1 MTMTRRK
8 FVWVVGLLTA
18 VTLAAAPVMPS
29 PLTAAPLMAQAG
41 PQGSSVVAVGLTLR
55 QLDGVKRVLM
65 IGAHP
70 DDEDSSLLAVL
81 ARGMGA
87 ETAYL
92 SLTRGDGGQNI
103 IGPELGEGL
112 GIIRTGELEAARV
125 LDGGRQFFTR
135 AFDYGFSKSADEA
148 FAHWPREEVLRDVVT
163 VIRTYRPQ
171 VIISVWAGTPRD
183 GHGQHQA
190 SGILANEAFDAAADP
205 ARFRDLD
212 GIAAEPWIVDK
223 LYHSARFRGPGSA
236 EGALTIQT
244 GTFDPLLGRSYH
256 QLAMESRSMHRSQEM
271 GAEQALGD
279 RTTGIRL
286 VQSRVGGIESDT
298 GIFAGIDTTLAGLVD
313 RLPAQVAPD
322 VGRAIYSYRMVIQEA
337 SASLDALEPSR
348 AAVPLGRAYVIL
360 ELAFDQI
367 RGIGP
372 SAGPLAEALAIRAG
386 LVRSAL
392 LDAASIVIDVRAGDD
407 LVVAGEDVDLDVQLW
422 NGGPFRIEGVALR
435 TVGGDPDVGLP
446 AEFLGAPGQE
456 EPQTLEPG
464 DIARWRYRV
473 RLRRNLAAS
482 GLYYLEEP
490 RDGDLYRWT
499 GDPGSEGL
507 PRNARPLL
515 RAVGEFDIHIPGLE
529 LPVHVVWGGDAE
541 YVGVDGTLG
550 EFREP
555 VLATPALSVAI
566 EPAGMV
572 WPEGSFEL
580 RPVTVVLQNESAS
593 GSSGELSFEVPDGW
607 EVTPA
612 SIPFD
617 LQGEGASRGF
627 TFEVRA
633 AGAVEAGEHVFRA
646 VATRDDG
653 VRFDERVDIIDYPH
667 VERTLYLRPAE
678 ARVAVFPVQMRE
690 GIRVGYVMGS
700 GDDGLEALRQ
710 LGAAVEEVGPDRIRE
725 GDFSGY
731 DVLVLGIRVY
741 ETRPDVAAV
750 NDRILAF
757 AEAGGTV
764 IVQYNKYEYP
774 QGGFAPYPV
783 SMGSGRGAP
792 RVTDENSPFLMLD
805 RESPVL
811 ASPNRIVEADFE
823 GWVQERGLYFLAQ
836 WDGRFTPVLEFNDP
850 GELPTR
856 GSLLVAPVGQG
867 IYAYVALSF
876 FRQLPA
882 GVPGAHRLF
891 ANLVSLTAEDW
902 NAHRASR

>member
-1 MTMTRRK
+1 MTTTRRTL
-8 FVWVVGLLTA
+8 VWVVGLLTA
-18 VTLAAAPVMPS
+18 P
-29 PLTAAPLMAQAG
+29 PLTVAPLSAQVG
-41 PQGSSVVAVGLTLR
+41 PQGSSVVEVGLALR

-65 IGAHP
+65 IAAHP
-70 DDEDSSLLAVL
+70 DDEDSSLLAAL
-81 ARGMGA
+81 ARGMGV

-112 GIIRTGELEAARV
+112 GIIRTGELEAARA
-125 LDGGRQFFTR
+125 LDGARQFFTR

-148 FAHWPREEVLRDVVT
+148 FAHWPKEEVLRDVVS

-171 VIISVWAGTPRD
+171 VIISVWSGTPRD

-190 SGILANEAFDAAADP
+190 SGILANEAFGAAADP
-205 ARFRDLD
+205 GRFPDL
-212 GIAAEPWIVDK
+212 GGLAAEPWSVDK
-223 LYHSARFRGPGSA
+223 LYHSARFRGPGSDVA
-236 EGALTIQT
+236 PLTVQT

-256 QLAMESRSMHRSQEM
+256 QLAMESRSKHRSQEM
-271 GAEQALGD
+271 GAAQTLGD
-279 RTTGIRL
+279 RTSGLRL
-286 VQSRVGGIESDT
+286 VRSRVGGINSDT
-298 GIFAGIDTTLAGLVD
+298 GIFAGVDTTLAGLVEG
-313 RLPAQVAPD
+313 LPAQAAPAI
-322 VGRAIYSYRMVIQEA
+322 GRSIASYRLAIQEA
-337 SASLDALEPSR
+337 GASLDAVQPSR
-348 AAVPLGRAYVIL
+348 AAGALGRAYLIL
-360 ELAFDQI
+360 EFTFGQI
-367 RGIGP
+367 RGLGD
-372 SAGPLAEALAIRAG
+372 SAAPLAEALAVRAG

-392 LDAASIVIDVRAGDD
+392 LNAASVVIDVRAGDD
-407 LVVAGEDVDLDVQLW
+407 LVVAGEDVGLDVQLW
-422 NGGPFRIEGVALR
+422 NGGPFRIDGAVLR
-435 TVGGDPDVGLP
+435 SVGGDQEVSLP
-446 AEFLGAPGQE
+446 AEFLGAQGQTE
-456 EPQTLEPG
+456 APQTLEPG
-464 DIARWRYRV
+464 EIAQWSYRV
-473 RLRRNLAAS
+473 RLRQSLSAS
-482 GLYYLEEP
+482 RLYYLEIQ
-490 RDGDLYRWT
+490 RDGDMYRWT
-499 GDPGSEGL
+499 GDPASEGL
-507 PRNARPLL
+507 PRTARPLL
-515 RAVGEFDIHIPGLE
+515 RAVGEFDMHIPGLDE
-529 LPVHVVWGGDAE
+529 PVHVVWGDDAE
-541 YVGVDGTLG
+541 YVGVDRALG

-555 VLATPALSVAI
+555 VLATPAVSVAI
-566 EPAGMV
+566 EPAGMA
-572 WPEGSFEL
+572 WPEGSVEP
-580 RPVTVVLQNESAS
+580 RPVTVRLQNEAAA
-593 GSSGELSFEVPDGW
+593 GSSGELSLEVPEGW
-607 EVTPA
+607 EVTP
-612 SIPFD
+612 SIIPFG

-627 TFEVRA
+627 TFEVRPV
-633 AGAVEAGEHVFRA
+633 GAVDSGEHIFRA

-700 GDDGLEALRQ
+700 GDDGLQALRQ
-710 LGAAVEEVGPDRIRE
+710 LGATVEEVGPDRIRE

-750 NDRILAF
+750 NDRILEF

-792 RVTDENSPFLMLD
+792 RVTDENSPFLMLE

-811 ASPNRIVEADFE
+811 ASPNRIAEADFE

-856 GSLLVAPVGQG
+856 GSLLVAPVGEG
-867 IYAYVALSF
+867 IYAYVALAF

-902 NAHRASR
+902 NAYQAGR

>member
-1 MTMTRRK
+1 M
-8 FVWVVGLLTA
+8 VGLL
-18 VTLAAAPVMPS
+18 V
-29 PLTAAPLMAQAG
+29 AAPLSAQVG
-41 PQGSSVVAVGLTLR
+41 PQGSSVVEVGLALR

-70 DDEDSSLLAVL
+70 DDEDSSLLATL
-81 ARGMGA
+81 ARGMGV

-112 GIIRTGELEAARV
+112 GLIRTGELEAARV

-135 AFDYGFSKSADEA
+135 AFDYGFSRSAAEA
-148 FAHWPREEVLRDVVT
+148 FAHWPREEVLRDVVS
-163 VIRTYRPQ
+163 VIRTFRPQ

-183 GHGQHQA
+183 GHGQHEA

-205 ARFRDLD
+205 GRFPNL
-212 GIAAEPWIVDK
+212 GGNAAEPWRADK
-223 LYHSARFRGPGSA
+223 LYHSVRFRGPGSGEA
-236 EGALTIQT
+236 PLTIQT

-256 QLAMESRSMHRSQEM
+256 QLAMESRSKHRSQEM
-271 GAEQALGD
+271 GAAQTLGD
-279 RTTGIRL
+279 RTSGLRL
-286 VQSRVGGIESDT
+286 VQSRVGGLDDDR
-298 GIFAGIDTTLAGLVD
+298 GIFAGIDTTLAGLAD
-313 RLPAQVAPD
+313 GLPA
-322 VGRAIYSYRMVIQEA
+322 RAVPVVRSAIAAYRTAIHEA
-337 SASLDALEPSR
+337 GASLDAVQPSR
-348 AAVPLGRAYVIL
+348 AAGPLGRAYLSL
-360 ELAFDQI
+360 EFTFGLL
-367 RGIGP
+367 RGIGD
-372 SAGPLAEALAIRAG
+372 SAAPLAEALAVRAG

-392 LDAASIVIDVRAGDD
+392 LNAASIVIEVRAGDD
-407 LVVAGEDVDLDVQLW
+407 LVVAGEDVTLDVQLW
-422 NGGPFRIEGVALR
+422 NGGPFRIDGAVLRSAGGEQDVA
-435 TVGGDPDVGLP
+435 LP
-446 AEFLGAPGQE
+446 AEFLGAEGQTE
-456 EPQTLEPG
+456 EPQRLEAG
-464 DIARWRYRV
+464 EIARWSYRV
-473 RLRRNLAAS
+473 RLRESLAAS
-482 GLYYLEEP
+482 RLYYLGAP
-490 RDGDLYRWT
+490 RDGDMYRWT
-499 GDPGSEGL
+499 GDPASEGL

-515 RAVGEFDIHIPGLE
+515 RAVGEFDIHIPE
-529 LPVHVVWGGDAE
+529 LDQPVHVVWGDDAE
-541 YVGVDGTLG
+541 YVGVNRALG

-566 EPAGMV
+566 EPAGMA
-572 WPEGSFEL
+572 WPEGSLES

-593 GSSGELSFEVPDGW
+593 GSSGELSFEVPEGW
-607 EVTPA
+607 EVTP
-612 SIPFD
+612 SSLPFD
-617 LQGEGASRGF
+617 LRGEGASRGF
-627 TFEVRA
+627 TFEVRLIGTVDGGEVTA
-633 AGAVEAGEHVFRA
+633 PAEHVFRA

-678 ARVAVFPVQMRE
+678 VRASVFPVRIRE

-710 LGAAVEEVGPDRIRE
+710 LGAAVEEVGPDRVRV

-741 ETRPDVAAV
+741 ETRPDVVAV

-774 QGGFAPYPV
+774 RGGFAPYPV
-783 SMGSGRGAP
+783 SMGVGRGAP
-792 RVTDENSPFLMLD
+792 RVTDENSPFVLLD
-805 RESPVL
+805 PESP
-811 ASPNRIVEADFE
+811 AFSSPNRIAETDFE
-823 GWVQERGLYFLAQ
+823 GWVQERGLYFLAE
-836 WDGRFTPVLEFNDP
+836 WDDRFTPLLELNDP
-850 GELPTR
+850 DEEPTR

-867 IYAYVALSF
+867 LYAYVALAF

-902 NAHRASR
+902 NAYQARR

>member
-1 MTMTRRK
+1 MTMTGRR
-8 FVWVVGLLTA
+8 FVWVVGLL
-18 VTLAAAPVMPS
+18 V
-29 PLTAAPLMAQAG
+29 AAPLSAQVG
-41 PQGSSVVAVGLTLR
+41 LQGSSVVEVGLALR

-70 DDEDSSLLAVL
+70 DDEDSSLLATL
-81 ARGMGA
+81 ARGMGV

-135 AFDYGFSKSADEA
+135 AFDYGFSRSAAEA
-148 FAHWPREEVLRDVVT
+148 FAHWPREEVLRDVVS
-163 VIRTYRPQ
+163 VIRTFRPQ

-183 GHGQHQA
+183 GHGQHEA

-205 ARFRDLD
+205 GRFPNL
-212 GIAAEPWIVDK
+212 GGNAAEPWRADK
-223 LYHSARFRGPGSA
+223 LYHSVRFRGPGSGEA
-236 EGALTIQT
+236 PLTIQT

-256 QLAMESRSMHRSQEM
+256 QLAMESRSKHRSQEM
-271 GAEQALGD
+271 GAAQTLGD
-279 RTTGIRL
+279 RTSGLRL
-286 VQSRVGGIESDT
+286 VQNRVGGLEDDR
-298 GIFAGIDTTLAGLVD
+298 GIFAGIDTTLAGLAD
-313 RLPAQVAPD
+313 GLPA
-322 VGRAIYSYRMVIQEA
+322 RAVPVVRSAIAAYRTAIHKA
-337 SASLDALEPSR
+337 GASLDAVQPSR
-348 AAVPLGRAYVIL
+348 AAGPLGRAYLSL
-360 ELAFDQI
+360 EFTFGLL
-367 RGIGP
+367 RGIGD
-372 SAGPLAEALAIRAG
+372 SAAPLAEALAVRAG

-392 LDAASIVIDVRAGDD
+392 LKAASVVIEVRAGDD
-407 LVVAGEDVDLDVQLW
+407 LVVAGEDVMLDVQLW
-422 NGGPFRIEGVALR
+422 NGGPFRIDGAVLRSAGGEQDVA
-435 TVGGDPDVGLP
+435 LP
-446 AEFLGAPGQE
+446 AEFLGAEGQTE
-456 EPQTLEPG
+456 EPQSLEAG
-464 DIARWRYRV
+464 EIARWSYRV
-473 RLRRNLAAS
+473 RLRESLAAS
-482 GLYYLEEP
+482 RLYYLGAP
-490 RDGDLYRWT
+490 RDGDMYRWT
-499 GDPGSEGL
+499 GDPASEGL

-515 RAVGEFDIHIPGLE
+515 RAVGEFDIHIPE
-529 LPVHVVWGGDAE
+529 LDQPVHVVWGDDAE
-541 YVGVDGTLG
+541 YVGVNRALG

-566 EPAGMV
+566 EPAGMA
-572 WPEGSFEL
+572 WPEGSLES

-593 GSSGELSFEVPDGW
+593 GSSGELSFEVPEGW
-607 EVTPA
+607 EVTP
-612 SIPFD
+612 SSLPFD
-617 LQGEGASRGF
+617 LRGEGASRGF
-627 TFEVRA
+627 TFEVRLIGTVDGGEVTA
-633 AGAVEAGEHVFRA
+633 PAEHVFRA

-678 ARVAVFPVQMRE
+678 VRASVFPVRIRE

-710 LGAAVEEVGPDRIRE
+710 LGAAVEEVGPDRVRV

-741 ETRPDVAAV
+741 ETRPDVVAV

-774 QGGFAPYPV
+774 RGGFAPYPV
-783 SMGSGRGAP
+783 SMGVGRGAP
-792 RVTDENSPFLMLD
+792 RVTDENSPFVLLD
-805 RESPVL
+805 PESPVFS
-811 ASPNRIVEADFE
+811 SPNRIAETDFE
-823 GWVQERGLYFLAQ
+823 GWVQERGLYFLAE
-836 WDGRFTPVLEFNDP
+836 WDDRFTPLLELNDP
-850 GELPTR
+850 GEEPTR
-856 GSLLVAPVGQG
+856 GSLLVAPVGRG
-867 IYAYVALSF
+867 LYAYVALAF

-902 NAHRASR
+902 NAYQARR

>member
-1 MTMTRRK
+1 MTMTGRR
-8 FVWVVGLLTA
+8 FVWVVGLL
-18 VTLAAAPVMPS
+18 V
-29 PLTAAPLMAQAG
+29 AAPLSAQVG
-41 PQGSSVVAVGLTLR
+41 LQGSSVVEVGLALR

-70 DDEDSSLLAVL
+70 DDEDSSLLATL
-81 ARGMGA
+81 ARGMGV

-135 AFDYGFSKSADEA
+135 AFDYGFSRSAAEA
-148 FAHWPREEVLRDVVT
+148 FAHWPREEVLRDVVS
-163 VIRTYRPQ
+163 VIRTFRPQ

-183 GHGQHQA
+183 GHGQHEA

-205 ARFRDLD
+205 GRFPNL
-212 GIAAEPWIVDK
+212 GGNAAEPWRADK
-223 LYHSARFRGPGSA
+223 LYHSVRFRGPGSGEA
-236 EGALTIQT
+236 PLTIQT

-256 QLAMESRSMHRSQEM
+256 QLAMESRSKHRSQEM
-271 GAEQALGD
+271 GAAQTLGD
-279 RTTGIRL
+279 RTSGLRL
-286 VQSRVGGIESDT
+286 VQSRVGGLEDDR
-298 GIFAGIDTTLAGLVD
+298 GIFAGIDTTLAGLAD
-313 RLPAQVAPD
+313 GLPA
-322 VGRAIYSYRMVIQEA
+322 RAVPVVRSAIAAYRTAIHKA
-337 SASLDALEPSR
+337 GASLDAVQPSR
-348 AAVPLGRAYVIL
+348 AAGPLGRAYLSL
-360 ELAFDQI
+360 EFTFGLL
-367 RGIGP
+367 RGIGD
-372 SAGPLAEALAIRAG
+372 SAAPLAEALAVRAG

-392 LDAASIVIDVRAGDD
+392 LKAASVVIEVRAGDD
-407 LVVAGEDVDLDVQLW
+407 LVVAGEDVMLDVQLW
-422 NGGPFRIEGVALR
+422 NGGPFRIDGAVLRSAGGEQDVA
-435 TVGGDPDVGLP
+435 LP
-446 AEFLGAPGQE
+446 AEFLGAEGQTE
-456 EPQTLEPG
+456 EPQSLEAG
-464 DIARWRYRV
+464 EIARWSYRV
-473 RLRRNLAAS
+473 RLRESLAAS
-482 GLYYLEEP
+482 RLYYLGAP
-490 RDGDLYRWT
+490 RDGDMYRWT
-499 GDPGSEGL
+499 GDPASEGL

-515 RAVGEFDIHIPGLE
+515 RAVGEFDIHIPE
-529 LPVHVVWGGDAE
+529 LDQPVHVVWGDDAE
-541 YVGVDGTLG
+541 YVGVNRALG

-566 EPAGMV
+566 EPAGMA
-572 WPEGSFEL
+572 WPEGSLES

-593 GSSGELSFEVPDGW
+593 GSSGELSFEVPEGW
-607 EVTPA
+607 EVTP
-612 SIPFD
+612 SSLPFD
-617 LQGEGASRGF
+617 LRGEGASRGF
-627 TFEVRA
+627 TFEVRLIGTVDGGEVTA
-633 AGAVEAGEHVFRA
+633 PAEHVFRA

-678 ARVAVFPVQMRE
+678 VRASVFPVRIRE

-710 LGAAVEEVGPDRIRE
+710 LGAAVEEVGPDRVRV

-741 ETRPDVAAV
+741 ETRPDVVAV

-774 QGGFAPYPV
+774 RGGFAPYPV
-783 SMGSGRGAP
+783 SMGVGRGAP
-792 RVTDENSPFLMLD
+792 RVTDENSPFVLLD
-805 RESPVL
+805 PESPVFS
-811 ASPNRIVEADFE
+811 SPNRIAETDFE
-823 GWVQERGLYFLAQ
+823 GWVQERGLYFLAE
-836 WDGRFTPVLEFNDP
+836 WDDRFTPLLELNDP
-850 GELPTR
+850 GEEPTR
-856 GSLLVAPVGQG
+856 GSLLVAPVGRG
-867 IYAYVALSF
+867 LYAYVALAF

-902 NAHRASR
+902 NAYQARR

>member
-1 MTMTRRK
+1 MTMTGRR
-8 FVWVVGLLTA
+8 FVWVVGLL
-18 VTLAAAPVMPS
+18 V
-29 PLTAAPLMAQAG
+29 AAPLSAQVG
-41 PQGSSVVAVGLTLR
+41 PQGSSVVEVGLALR

-70 DDEDSSLLAVL
+70 DDEDSSLLATL
-81 ARGMGA
+81 ARGMGV

-112 GIIRTGELEAARV
+112 GLIRTGELEAARV

-135 AFDYGFSKSADEA
+135 AFDYGFSRSAAEA
-148 FAHWPREEVLRDVVT
+148 FAHWPREEVLRDVVS
-163 VIRTYRPQ
+163 VIRTFRPQ

-183 GHGQHQA
+183 GHGQHEA

-205 ARFRDLD
+205 GRFPNL
-212 GIAAEPWIVDK
+212 GGNAAEPWRADK
-223 LYHSARFRGPGSA
+223 LYHSVRFRGPGSGEA
-236 EGALTIQT
+236 PLTIQT

-256 QLAMESRSMHRSQEM
+256 QLAMESRSKHRSQEM
-271 GAEQALGD
+271 GAAQTLGD
-279 RTTGIRL
+279 RTSGLRL
-286 VQSRVGGIESDT
+286 VQSRVGGLDDDR
-298 GIFAGIDTTLAGLVD
+298 GIFAGIDTTLAGLAD
-313 RLPAQVAPD
+313 GLPA
-322 VGRAIYSYRMVIQEA
+322 RAVPVVRSAIAAYRTAIHEA
-337 SASLDALEPSR
+337 GASLDAVQPSR
-348 AAVPLGRAYVIL
+348 AAGPLGRAYLSL
-360 ELAFDQI
+360 EFTFGLL
-367 RGIGP
+367 RGIGD
-372 SAGPLAEALAIRAG
+372 SAAPLAEALAVRAG

-392 LDAASIVIDVRAGDD
+392 LNAASIVIEVRAGDD
-407 LVVAGEDVDLDVQLW
+407 LVVAGEDVTLDVQLW
-422 NGGPFRIEGVALR
+422 NGGPFRIDGAVLRSAGGEQDVA
-435 TVGGDPDVGLP
+435 LP
-446 AEFLGAPGQE
+446 AEFLGAEGQTE
-456 EPQTLEPG
+456 EPQRLEAG
-464 DIARWRYRV
+464 EIARWSYRV
-473 RLRRNLAAS
+473 RLRESLAAS
-482 GLYYLEEP
+482 RLYYLGAP
-490 RDGDLYRWT
+490 RDGDMYRWT
-499 GDPGSEGL
+499 GDPASEGL

-515 RAVGEFDIHIPGLE
+515 RAVGEFDIHIPE
-529 LPVHVVWGGDAE
+529 LDQPVHVVWGDDAE
-541 YVGVDGTLG
+541 YVGVNRALG

-566 EPAGMV
+566 EPAGMA
-572 WPEGSFEL
+572 WPEGSLES

-593 GSSGELSFEVPDGW
+593 GSSGELSFEVPEGW
-607 EVTPA
+607 EVTP
-612 SIPFD
+612 SSLPFD
-617 LQGEGASRGF
+617 LRGEGASRGF
-627 TFEVRA
+627 TFEVRLIGTVDGGEVTA
-633 AGAVEAGEHVFRA
+633 PAEHVFRA

-678 ARVAVFPVQMRE
+678 VRASVFPVRIRE

-710 LGAAVEEVGPDRIRE
+710 LGAAVEEVGPDRVRV

-741 ETRPDVAAV
+741 ETRPDVVAV

-774 QGGFAPYPV
+774 RGGFAPYPV
-783 SMGSGRGAP
+783 SMGVGRGAP
-792 RVTDENSPFLMLD
+792 RVTDENSPFVLLD
-805 RESPVL
+805 PESP
-811 ASPNRIVEADFE
+811 AFSSPNRIAETDFE
-823 GWVQERGLYFLAQ
+823 GWVQERGLYFLAE
-836 WDGRFTPVLEFNDP
+836 WDDRFTPLLELNDP
-850 GELPTR
+850 DEEPTR

-867 IYAYVALSF
+867 LYAYVALAF

-902 NAHRASR
+902 NAYQARR

>member
-1 MTMTRRK
+1 MTMTGRR
-8 FVWVVGLLTA
+8 FVWVVGLL
-18 VTLAAAPVMPS
+18 V
-29 PLTAAPLMAQAG
+29 AAPLSAQVG
-41 PQGSSVVAVGLTLR
+41 PQGSSVVEVGLALR

-70 DDEDSSLLAVL
+70 DDEDSSLLATL
-81 ARGMGA
+81 ARGMGV

-135 AFDYGFSKSADEA
+135 AFDYGFSRSAAEA
-148 FAHWPREEVLRDVVT
+148 FAHWPREEVLRDVVS
-163 VIRTYRPQ
+163 VIRTFRPQ

-183 GHGQHQA
+183 GHGQHEA

-205 ARFRDLD
+205 GRFPNL
-212 GIAAEPWIVDK
+212 GGNAAEPWRADK
-223 LYHSARFRGPGSA
+223 LYHSVRFRGPGSGEA
-236 EGALTIQT
+236 PLTIQT

-256 QLAMESRSMHRSQEM
+256 QLAMESRSKHRSQEM
-271 GAEQALGD
+271 GAAQTLGD
-279 RTTGIRL
+279 RTSGLRL
-286 VQSRVGGIESDT
+286 VQSRVGGLDDDR
-298 GIFAGIDTTLAGLVD
+298 GIFAGIDTTLAGLAD
-313 RLPAQVAPD
+313 GLPA
-322 VGRAIYSYRMVIQEA
+322 RAVPVVRSAIAAYRTAIHEA
-337 SASLDALEPSR
+337 GASLDAVQPSR
-348 AAVPLGRAYVIL
+348 AAGPLGRAYLSL
-360 ELAFDQI
+360 EFTFGLL
-367 RGIGP
+367 RGIGD
-372 SAGPLAEALAIRAG
+372 SAAPLAEALAVRAG

-392 LDAASIVIDVRAGDD
+392 LNAASIVIEVRAGDD
-407 LVVAGEDVDLDVQLW
+407 LVVAGEDVTLDVQLW
-422 NGGPFRIEGVALR
+422 NGGPFRIDGAVLRSAGGEQDVA
-435 TVGGDPDVGLP
+435 LP
-446 AEFLGAPGQE
+446 AEFLGAEGQTE
-456 EPQTLEPG
+456 EPQRLEAG
-464 DIARWRYRV
+464 EIARWSYRV
-473 RLRRNLAAS
+473 RLRESLAAS
-482 GLYYLEEP
+482 RLYYLGAP
-490 RDGDLYRWT
+490 RDGDMYRWT
-499 GDPGSEGL
+499 GDPASEGL

-515 RAVGEFDIHIPGLE
+515 RAVGEFDMHIPE
-529 LPVHVVWGGDAE
+529 LDQPVHVVWGDDAE
-541 YVGVDGTLG
+541 YVGVNRALG

-566 EPAGMV
+566 EPAGMA
-572 WPEGSFEL
+572 WPEGSLES

-593 GSSGELSFEVPDGW
+593 GSSGELSFEVPEGW
-607 EVTPA
+607 EVTP
-612 SIPFD
+612 SSLPFD
-617 LQGEGASRGF
+617 LRGEGASRGF
-627 TFEVRA
+627 TFEVRLIGTVDGGEVTA
-633 AGAVEAGEHVFRA
+633 PAEHVFRA

-678 ARVAVFPVQMRE
+678 VRASVFPVRIRE

-710 LGAAVEEVGPDRIRE
+710 LGAAVEEVGPDRVRV

-741 ETRPDVAAV
+741 ETRPDVVAV

-774 QGGFAPYPV
+774 RGGFAPYPV
-783 SMGSGRGAP
+783 SMGVGRGAP
-792 RVTDENSPFLMLD
+792 RVTDENSPFVLLD
-805 RESPVL
+805 PESP
-811 ASPNRIVEADFE
+811 AFSSPNRIAETDFE
-823 GWVQERGLYFLAQ
+823 GWVQERGLYFLAE
-836 WDGRFTPVLEFNDP
+836 WDDRFTPLLELNDP
-850 GELPTR
+850 DEEPTR

-867 IYAYVALSF
+867 LYAYVALAF

-902 NAHRASR
+902 NAYQARR

>member
-1 MTMTRRK
+1 MTTTHST

-18 VTLAAAPVMPS
+18 APLAAAP
-29 PLTAAPLMAQAG
+29 LTAQVG

-70 DDEDSSLLAVL
+70 DDEDSGLLAAL
-81 ARGMGA
+81 ARGMGV

-103 IGPELGEGL
+103 IGPELGVGL
-112 GIIRTGELEAARV
+112 GIIRTGELEAARA
-125 LDGGRQFFTR
+125 LDGARQFFTR

-148 FAHWPREEVLRDVVT
+148 FAHWPKEQVLGDVVA

-171 VIISVWAGTPRD
+171 VIISVFAGTPRD

-205 ARFRDLD
+205 GRFRDLA
-212 GIAAEPWIVDK
+212 GSAAEPWSADK
-223 LYHSARFRGPGSA
+223 LYHSARFRGAGPGA
-236 EGALTIQT
+236 DPLIIQT

-256 QLAMESRSMHRSQEM
+256 QLAMESRSQHRSQEM
-271 GAEQALGD
+271 GAAQSLGD
-279 RTTGIRL
+279 RTTRIQL
-286 VQSRVGGIESDT
+286 VRSRVGGINSDT
-298 GIFAGIDTTLAGLVD
+298 GIFAGVDTTLAGLVD
-313 RLPAQVAPD
+313 RLPERDAPAI
-322 VGRAIYSYRMVIQEA
+322 GRSIASYRLAIQEA
-337 SASLDALEPSR
+337 SASLDATRPSR
-348 AAVPLGRAYVIL
+348 AAAPLARAYVIL
-360 ELAFDQI
+360 EYTFEQI
-367 RGIGP
+367 RGLGD
-372 SAGPLAEALAIRAG
+372 SALPLAEALAVRAG

-392 LDAASIVIDVRAGDD
+392 LDAASVVIDVRAGDD
-407 LVVAGEDVDLDVQLW
+407 LVVAGEDVDLEVQLW
-422 NGGPFRIEGVALR
+422 NGGPFRIDGAILR
-435 TVGGDPDVGLP
+435 DVGGGEDVGLP
-446 AEFLGAPGQE
+446 AEFLGGQGQTEAPR
-456 EPQTLEPG
+456 TLDPG
-464 DIARWRYRV
+464 EIARWSYRV
-473 RLRRNLAAS
+473 RLRQSLAPS
-482 GLYYLEEP
+482 RLYYLGAP
-490 RDGDLYRWT
+490 RDGDMYRWT

-515 RAVGEFDIHIPGLE
+515 RAVGEFDIHIPELE
-529 LPVHVVWGGDAE
+529 VPVHVVWGEDAE
-541 YVGVDGTLG
+541 YVGVNRALG

-566 EPAGMV
+566 EPSGMA
-572 WPEGSFEL
+572 WPQGSL
-580 RPVTVVLQNESAS
+580 DARPVTVLLQNESAF
-593 GSSGELSFEVPDGW
+593 GSSGELSLEVPEGW
-607 EVTPA
+607 EVTP
-612 SIPFD
+612 SVLPFD
-617 LQGEGASRGF
+617 LGGEGASRAF
-627 TFEVRA
+627 TFEVRPV
-633 AGAVEAGEHVFRA
+633 GALDAGEHVFRA

-678 ARVAVFPVQMRE
+678 VRVSVFPVRMRE

-774 QGGFAPYPV
+774 QGGFAPYTV

-792 RVTDENSPFLMLD
+792 RVVDENSPFLMLD

-811 ASPNRIVEADFE
+811 ASPNRIAEADFE
-823 GWVQERGLYFLAQ
+823 GWVQERGLYFLAE
-836 WDGRFTPVLEFNDP
+836 WDDRFTPLLEFNDP
-850 GELPTR
+850 GEEPVR

-902 NAHRASR
+902 NAYQANR